1 MKATRDGSRISAW
14 ATAGGRYG
22 SRMGFSINGLSRLT
36 VHSKPVVV
44 TLPAAL
50 LIWHWWKRERVT
62 SADLARLAP
71 FFVVGL
77 GITLADYSYYT
88 TRESNSLDYTLAER
102 VLIASRAL
110 WF

>member
-1 MKATRDGSRISAW
+1 MLRVVPGVF
-14 ATAGGRYG
+14 TAG
-22 SRMGFSINGLSRLT
+22 LL
-36 VHSKPVVV
+36 SKPVVV

-50 LIWHWWKRERVT
+50 LIWHWWKRERIT

-77 GITLADYSYYT
+77 CITLADYSYYT
-88 TRESNSLDYTLAER
+88 TRESVSLDYTFAER

-110 WF
+110 WFYAGKLLWPPTWR